1 MNDSKLQKL
10 LGICFIDFAYRKQ
23 RNFIVLVIK
32 NFVQLF
38 PVNLSVNTSDIIC
51 VHLWKIIAIILSVC
65 SSWVMIDAK
74 IQSRSICWGRG
85 FGQTKK
91 SSKWLPKKYFFPL
104 LPPVISILNF
114 YNRKRKKH
122 LRGQTINSGYYFCL

>member
-51 VHLWKIIAIILSVC
+51 VHL
-65 SSWVMIDAK
+65 
-74 IQSRSICWGRG
+74 
-85 FGQTKK
+85 
-91 SSKWLPKKYFFPL
+91 
-104 LPPVISILNF
+104 
-114 YNRKRKKH
+114 
-122 LRGQTINSGYYFCL
+122 